1 MDLWNFPYT
10 EAVVIEFRDI
20 DALGHVNNVVYLSYF
35 EQARIGYSL
44 KLMNGATLKDLA
56 FILAE
61 SNVTYLRP
69 VYFGDTVE
77 VGVRVS
83 EIGTKSFVMEY
94 GIRNQHCEFVARG
107 RTVQV
112 WFDYDARRSVPVP
125 DGFRRNVER
134 DNAQRTNA

>member
-1 MDLWNFPYT
+1 MDQWIYPHI
-10 EAVVIEFRDI
+10 EPVAVEFRDI
-20 DALGHVNNVVYLSYF
+20 DALGHVNNAVYLSYF

-44 KLMNGATLKDLA
+44 KLINTSALHDLT

-61 SNVTYLRP
+61 ANVTYLRP
-69 VYFGDTVE
+69 VFFGDQIE

-94 GIRNQHCEFVARG
+94 GVRNQHGETVARG

-112 WFDYDARRSVPVP
+112 WFDYESRRSVPVP
-125 DGFRRNVER
+125 DEFRRNVEQ
-134 DNAQRTNA
+134 DNSRSSS